1 MAKENMSYNLAGLGL
16 QYGWFKTSIIAMTVL
31 TARIHIDLNRQFGGS
46 SPTLGS
52 SALGYKPGLEVQRLH
67 LEFKFS

>member
-1 MAKENMSYNLAGLGL
+1 M
-16 QYGWFKTSIIAMTVL
+16 L

-67 LEFKFS
+67 LEFKFPNYCGGELEGDYSGARMVIWMVYLTRPL